1 MTRVDPKTLVQPLQ
15 YITNNFK
22 GSLSILWVA
31 SFFAISKDDTTKCKD
46 VEATSSKRQNVI
58 FFNTPKE
65 ASCAHVD
72 IGDGVPQHHLRC
84 LFTFC

>member
-31 SFFAISKDDTTKCKD
+31 SFFAISKDDTTCKEA
-46 VEATSSKRQNVI
+46 EATSVSFIKTLKR
-58 FFNTPKE
+58 
-65 ASCAHVD
+65 
-72 IGDGVPQHHLRC
+72 
-84 LFTFC
+84 